1 MIKLIATDLD
11 GTLLTSDHTVTPR
24 TLRALAA
31 AREAGLHV
39 VPASGRQPF
48 SIGEVLAGTFLAD
61 GVVLGANG
69 AVGYDLGR
77 DAVLFE
83 TTLAVEAHTALF
95 HALRERHP
103 GIHCVSVRDGGA
115 TFVPQHGYVGMMDP
129 EDHSRPGDLPEFPLT
144 EVLSVPSVKLVVR
157 DPAVAP
163 EELLATAL
171 ELDLPGVAPSTSGA
185 PFLEV
190 ASAGVDKG
198 TGLVRIAGAL
208 GVRADEVIAFGDNL
222 NDLEMLAWAGHGV
235 AMGNALP
242 EVIAVADEV
251 APTNNDEGIAAVIER
266 LAVNGWRV

>member
-1 MIKLIATDLD
+1 
-11 GTLLTSDHTVTPR
+11 
-24 TLRALAA
+24 
-31 AREAGLHV
+31 
-39 VPASGRQPF
+39 
-48 SIGEVLAGTFLAD
+48 
-61 GVVLGANG
+61 
-69 AVGYDLGR
+69 
-77 DAVLFE
+77 
-83 TTLAVEAHTALF
+83 
-95 HALRERHP
+95 
-103 GIHCVSVRDGGA
+103 
-115 TFVPQHGYVGMMDP
+115 MDP

-242 EVIAVADEV
+242 EVIAVTVPDHRALLLGEGLADAALALYLLRQLARPS
-251 APTNNDEGIAAVIER
+251 APR
-266 LAVNGWRV
+266 P